1 MASSKEYKNYVLEQL
16 SLLDDITCRVVFG
29 GIYDDRFLIKKTI
42 SSNKYGM
49 LEEIPYKGAKSMYQI
64 DNIEDKESLRKV
76 VVDTYKELKQY
87 KYFPGN
93 NLLGNINV
101 SRETL
106 AENISRE
113 II

>member
-16 SLLDDITCRVVFG
+16 SLLDDITCRPMMGEYLLYYRGVLFG

-64 DNIEDKESLRKV
+64 DNIDDREELKKIII
-76 VVDTYKELKQY
+76 DTYNELK
-87 KYFPGN
+87 
-93 NLLGNINV
+93 
-101 SRETL
+101 
-106 AENISRE
+106 
-113 II
+113 